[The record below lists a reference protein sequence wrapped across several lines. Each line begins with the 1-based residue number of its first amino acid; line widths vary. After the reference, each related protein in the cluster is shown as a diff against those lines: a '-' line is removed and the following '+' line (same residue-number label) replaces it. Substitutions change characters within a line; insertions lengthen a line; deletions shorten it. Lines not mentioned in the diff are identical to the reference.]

1 MHPDSSHNIKG
12 LLRLNNS
19 FKIHQERV
27 SCCILIDLKM
37 LIFTRPIKKNHKITH
52 SINTAF
58 LYISDGVKGL
68 YTISDVK
75 SHTASGTW
83 ASLAAMFKQIDL
95 ADTQRLYIAS
105 DSPLIQ
111 YRNKKNL
118 FFSKQWA
125 VSNKI
130 EICWIFTETDHG
142 KGPMDGLGGAMK
154 ATIKDTIA

>member
-1 MHPDSSHNIKG
+1 
-12 LLRLNNS
+12 
-19 FKIHQERV
+19 
-27 SCCILIDLKM
+27 
-37 LIFTRPIKKNHKITH
+37 
-52 SINTAF
+52 
-58 LYISDGVKGL
+58 
-68 YTISDVK
+68 
-75 SHTASGTW
+75 
-83 ASLAAMFKQIDL
+83 MFKQIDL

-118 FFSKQWA
+118 FLSKQWA